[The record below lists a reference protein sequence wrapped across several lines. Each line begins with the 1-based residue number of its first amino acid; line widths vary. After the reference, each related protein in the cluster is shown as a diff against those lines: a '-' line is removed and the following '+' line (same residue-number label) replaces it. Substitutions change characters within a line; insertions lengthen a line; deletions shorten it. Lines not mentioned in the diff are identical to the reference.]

1 MSLQVWLPLNGDLE
15 NKGLDVISYTG
26 TPAYETSKKLPQG
39 VNVKTSS
46 LTITSPALDGAKNFS
61 VAFWVMCKSDSTITR
76 DWNQC
81 LQLGTRTADGA
92 SGAAFRFESTNTHDP
107 RAVSTHNNTAFSITS
122 GSRVLARNKDQWYH
136 VCVTYDGAHVYY
148 YSNGAYIGTD
158 TGLGGCLNG
167 KIIIGH
173 NSYPGTINDLRV
185 YDHVLSQKEINE
197 IHKTKVLHYKLKTN
211 ITTDNIL
218 KNSKTFKAN
227 WGLNS
232 ASVKT
237 DNAFNG
243 FTSVSCDNTAG
254 DTTKYIDVLNY
265 SGLPGKLGQTY
276 TMSCWVRGSGQ
287 FIAYLHGA
295 SGYIQCAKSVSSQGV
310 SGTAGDGSTKVT
322 LSNVWQKIWIQWT
335 LKTTGDETI
344 TKTLLYRLYGGN
356 KLEIAMPKLILG
368 DDTDT
373 PWSPHTT
380 DSEYTELGYDDVDL
394 YDQSGLLNVGKKI
407 DVTKDGYFNG
417 TTSTINK
424 IPNPIKTANNFTIAT
439 WAKFDAT
446 GTYTLCTA
454 RTGTGVGL
462 AVFYIGGKIR
472 FDDGNL
478 QTTFTPNVPSGE
490 WIHIAITRSTTAKS
504 LYINGVLKQTINEV
518 GDLSAMGINMSI
530 GASCYSSDGVG
541 SANFM
546 KGYYDDFRIYSITF
560 DAAAIKQ
567 LYEAK
572 AQIDNYGNTYTKLFV
587 EDENEKLKVN
597 KDAEIITKNISER
610 LKTYDMKI
618 DFLEDGSIW
627 ARVFYHNNKAKT
639 VLFKSVDECR
649 NIQTEDKY
657 SRLAWLDEFRGSDG
671 KFEFMLKYPHKTTT
685 QYNRWKQS
693 NNPCNEYWP
702 HTDSPEEKVVG
713 YEPVHIDWTTS
724 HWGGLYRQSESTTS
738 LGSCYLSGSVGHN
751 NWFYAIGAA
760 NTHEIGIPAYS
771 GSTDGVVEL
780 WVRIDNALIERN
792 NLIPTNSADWEQGS
806 INSTNGE
813 LYNDASI
820 YNQRIRMKDFGV
832 LNPEGG
838 LHRAYISNQ
847 TDNEYNIGNITYYDE
862 NKTYIKTEKDISG
875 QISFKDLIIT
885 PPTNARYYKA
895 IMRNGES
902 GDIVPSAV
910 ATAKPMLYKQPNIC
924 PIASSAWESGN
935 YDIENGIKQ
944 EYNGRICLSELLPV
958 ESGESYYFNT
968 YLSPHLFVI
977 REMDAQGKI
986 VKSLGA
992 VPNNTSVTLQSN
1004 TKSLAVTLYNSTDGS
1019 ITSAS
1024 LLEKLNNLT
1033 LKPLICL
1040 TSEKTKTYEEYNK
1053 DKQTVLTTAKFGNKY
1068 ININQI
1074 NEI

>member
-15 NKGLDVISYTG
+15 NKGLDKISYTG
-26 TPAYETSKKLPQG
+26 TSTYEASKKLPQG
-39 VNVKTSS
+39 INVKTSY

-61 VAFWVMCKSDSTITR
+61 VAFWVMCKNDSTITR

-81 LQLGTRTADGA
+81 LQLGTRTANGT
-92 SGAAFRFESTNTHDP
+92 SGAAFRFESTNTYDP
-107 RAVSTHNNTAFSITS
+107 RAISTHNNEIYSITS

-158 TGLGGCLNG
+158 AGLGGCLNG

-173 NSYPGTINDLRV
+173 GSYPGTINDLRV

-211 ITTDNIL
+211 ITTDNML
-218 KNSKTFKAN
+218 RNSKTFKAN
-227 WGLNS
+227 WGLNN

-237 DNAFNG
+237 DNAFNS
-243 FTSVSCDNTAG
+243 FASVSYDNTAG
-254 DTTKYIDVLNY
+254 DTTKFIDVLNY

-322 LSNVWQKIWIQWT
+322 LSNVWQKIWIKWT

-380 DSEYTELGYDDVDL
+380 DSEYAELGYDDVDL
-394 YDQSGLLNVGKKI
+394 YDQSGLINVGKKI

-439 WAKFDAT
+439 WAKFDTT

-454 RTGTGVGL
+454 RAGTGVGL

-490 WIHIAITRSTTAKS
+490 WVHIAITRSATAKS
-504 LYINGVLKQTINEV
+504 LYINGALKQTINGV
-518 GDLSAMGINMSI
+518 GDLSSMGINMSI
-530 GASCYSSDGVG
+530 GASCYSTDGIG
-541 SANFM
+541 SANFT
-546 KGYYDDFRIYSITF
+546 KGYYDDFRIYSTTL

-572 AQIDNYGNTYTKLFV
+572 AQIDDCGNTYTKLFV
-587 EDENEKLKVN
+587 EDENAKLKVN

-618 DFLEDGSIW
+618 DFLEDGSQW
-627 ARVFYHNNKAKT
+627 ARIFYHNNKGGT
-639 VLFKSVDECR
+639 VMFTSLEECR
-649 NIQTEDKY
+649 NTQQEDKY
-657 SRLAWLDEFRGSDG
+657 SRLAYIDNFRGSDG
-671 KFEFMLKYPHKTTT
+671 KFEFMLKYPNDSTN
-685 QYNRWKQS
+685 YNRWKQS
-693 NNPCNEYWP
+693 NNPCNEFLP
-702 HTDSPEEKVVG
+702 HTEDVEEKVEG
-713 YEPVHIDWTTS
+713 YEPIHIGWTTS
-724 HWGGLYRQSESTTS
+724 HWGGLSRQNQSETVYSP
-738 LGSCYLSGSVGHN
+738 CYLSGSAGHN

-760 NTHEIGIPAYS
+760 SKHNLGIPS
-771 GSTDGVVEL
+771 WESTANTTEL
-780 WVRIDNALIERN
+780 WVRIDNAYIDRT

-806 INSTNGE
+806 INSANGE

-838 LHRAYISNQ
+838 LHRVYISNQ

-862 NKTYIKTEKDISG
+862 NKAYIKTEKDISG

-902 GDIVPSAV
+902 GDITPSTV
-910 ATAKPMLYKQPNIC
+910 TTAKPMLVI
-924 PIASSAWESGN
+924 GN
-935 YDIENGIKQ
+935 EI
-944 EYNGRICLSELLPV
+944 
-958 ESGESYYFNT
+958 
-968 YLSPHLFVI
+968 
-977 REMDAQGKI
+977 
-986 VKSLGA
+986 
-992 VPNNTSVTLQSN
+992 
-1004 TKSLAVTLYNSTDGS
+1004 
-1019 ITSAS
+1019 
-1024 LLEKLNNLT
+1024 
-1033 LKPLICL
+1033 
-1040 TSEKTKTYEEYNK
+1040 KTYEEYNK